1 MAGPSPPG
9 REQFASGLLVGCF
22 SPVIFLIVLVAL
34 FGALRP
40 FSPVQMGPPPKVVT
54 PDLPR
59 IDPTTPAAALLPA
72 PPEVSKAPVYL
83 GDDLACVPELALEA
97 APKSATEAWRD
108 RKAHGVA
115 VALHLN
121 GKEEDGFLKALLAAR
136 PDLAG
141 LPFAMG
147 DACRTSGDRA
157 RAFKAAA
164 EAVGSRAGA
173 ALLAENT
180 DPDAGGEKLR
190 QFYDA
195 HLAVVTQ
202 VLPKEKRSVQKEL
215 VRALSSIPRPEAT
228 RALARVA
235 VFSTDEAVRATA
247 LEALAVRREADC
259 TEVLVAALAY
269 PWPAVA
275 ENAAGAIAGLKRKDL
290 VPQLQ
295 GVLDAPDPRG
305 PRTESVA
312 GREETV
318 AHELVRVNHLRNCL
332 LCHAPA
338 RQDRTQDATL
348 VAEVPVPYE
357 PLPDRAGYGRSE
369 SNLLVR
375 IDVTYLRQDFSA
387 RQRVTDSTTADW
399 SSSQRFDFLVRR
411 RVLTRAEAADLRARL
426 VGESPYRRAAARAL
440 RELTGRDF
448 EAKPVTER
456 GPF

>member
-1 MAGPSPPG
+1 MAAPSPQG
-9 REQFASGLLVGCF
+9 RDQFTCGLLVGCCSPFVFLFVLVVLFGVLAAF
-22 SPVIFLIVLVAL
+22 SPFRMAAPREVAL
-34 FGALRP
+34 
-40 FSPVQMGPPPKVVT
+40 
-54 PDLPR
+54 PDLPQ
-59 IDPTTPAAALLPA
+59 IDPGVPAAALLPA

-83 GDDLACVPELALEA
+83 GDDLSCVPELALEA
-97 APKSATEAWRD
+97 APESTTEDWRS
-108 RKAHGVA
+108 RKARAVA

-121 GKEEDGFLKALLAAR
+121 DKEEDGFLKALLAAR

-141 LPFAMG
+141 PPFAMG

-157 RAFKAAA
+157 KAFKEAA
-164 EAVGSRAGA
+164 EAVRSQKGA

-180 DPDAGGEKLR
+180 DPDAGAEKR
-190 QFYDA
+190 QQFYDA

-202 VLPKEKRSVQKEL
+202 VIPAEDTAVQKSL
-215 VRALSSIPRPEAT
+215 VRALSSIPLPEAT

-235 VFSTDEAVRATA
+235 EFSTDEAVRAAA
-247 LEALAVRREADC
+247 LEALAVRREGGC

-275 ENAAGAIAGLKRKDL
+275 ENAARAVARLKREDL

-295 GVLDAPDPRG
+295 DVLDAPDPRG
-305 PRTESVA
+305 PRTESAA
-312 GREETV
+312 GRQETV
-318 AHELVRVNHLRNCL
+318 VHELVRVNHLRNCL

-338 RQDRTQDATL
+338 RRDQSQKATL
-348 VAEVPVPYE
+348 VAEVPVPTE
-357 PLPDRAGYGRSE
+357 PLPDPAGYGRSG

-387 RQRVTDSTTADW
+387 KQRVTDPTAASW
-399 SSSQRFDFLVRR
+399 SRSQRFDFLVRR
-411 RVLTRAEAADLRARL
+411 RVLTPAEAGDLRARL
-426 VGESPYRRAAARAL
+426 VGVSPYRRAAARAL

-448 EAKPVTER
+448 EAKPVTAR